1 MKFILKRHKSKDK
14 FSFTLVEGNKTI
26 LKSQMYA
33 SKRNA
38 MTGINAVIKNAPL
51 ERRYDIRQ
59 SKDGRWYFNLKAANG
74 KIVATST
81 FFKTEEELEDVK
93 KMLKD
98 EIENATIE
106 YIEEE

>member
-81 FFKTEEELEDVK
+81 FFNTEEELEDIK
-93 KMLKD
+93 KMLKE